1 MSTYAPVL
9 VTDRSAD
16 PLADSTWQPNP
27 TKPLPASSPLATATA
42 VSALLLA
49 EQHDISFSQLQ
60 ALNDKAAPAFDTAY
74 QGDLSELIVT
84 SLHWLAHQ
92 QHADGGWGE
101 DAASELATTMLVRAA
116 FQITGVPVQYAD
128 LVERADTFVKAQDGI
143 TGLRTQC
150 DYDKSRIAPI
160 LASCA
165 VAGSISW
172 RQVPALPFERICLPS
187 TWTTRFHLTTECSA
201 SPSALAVGLA
211 KFHHDPPRN
220 PIMRVARQ
228 WASNRVMPL
237 LQQAQSGDGS
247 FLDSIPQTSFIV
259 MNLASMGH
267 AHLPVVRRGVEFLFA
282 SLRPD
287 GSWPLAAIATT

>member
-9 VTDRSAD
+9 VSDRPSDA
-16 PLADSTWQPNP
+16 LAEPNWQ
-27 TKPLPASSPLATATA
+27 ASPSRTGSPLATATA

-49 EQHDISFSQLQ
+49 EQHDVSFSQLQ
-60 ALNDKAAPAFDTAY
+60 AWNDKAAPAFDTAY

-84 SLHWLAHQ
+84 SLHWLAQQ

-101 DAASELATTMLVRAA
+101 GEASELATTMLVRAA

-128 LVERADTFVKAQDGI
+128 LVERADTFVKAQDGT

-150 DYDKSRIAPI
+150 DHDKSRIAPI

-165 VAGSISW
+165 LAGSISW
-172 RQVPALPFERICLPS
+172 RQVPALPFERICLPT
-187 TWTTRFHLTTECSA
+187 TWTTRLHLATECTS

-228 WASNRVMPL
+228 WSSNRVLPL
-237 LQQAQSGDGS
+237 LQQAQSSDGG
-247 FLDSIPQTSFIV
+247 FLGSVPQTSFVV
-259 MNLASMGH
+259 MSLASMGH
-267 AHLPVVRRGVEFLFA
+267 AHLPLVRRSVEFLFS

-287 GSWPLAAIATT
+287 GSWPNAVCPTT